1 MDTGSVNVIRV
12 DPDRLRRWG
21 RELREIADG
30 FRSLGDRIL
39 RITMNAPNYD
49 GQLGPFARAIGAE
62 GYARYKLLADTL
74 DELSRGLERKAD
86 EFESADRLSQQGLL
100 GWGSEFLAW
109 INANRGHRL
118 LRLSLGFLRPEGIS
132 EEDWENLP
140 LSELLAALKGK
151 PPPPPT
157 PVPIPTPT
165 PEDGAPAAP
174 PATSP
179 TSEGTPVAPGAPAI
193 VATPT
198 PSLAPTP
205 EGTWPRPVNATPT
218 AEELER
224 MYRRRP
230 TPAEPELS
238 PWEEDAAACIYETDP
253 RACTIRVNTWYY
265 QEQGIDLE
273 YLAST
278 RQSNP
283 LEEDDLPAIQIPSI
297 ITEMQSPAAQ
307 PFVDALGME
316 KNRVTNY
323 EPAFFDMLKKTHP
336 QTYQYV
342 IDNVVE
348 EGRAFVLQQLFI
360 EFMTTYGIE

>member
-1 MDTGSVNVIRV
+1 
-12 DPDRLRRWG
+12 
-21 RELREIADG
+21 
-30 FRSLGDRIL
+30 
-39 RITMNAPNYD
+39 
-49 GQLGPFARAIGAE
+49 
-62 GYARYKLLADTL
+62 
-74 DELSRGLERKAD
+74 
-86 EFESADRLSQQGLL
+86 
-100 GWGSEFLAW
+100 
-109 INANRGHRL
+109 
-118 LRLSLGFLRPEGIS
+118 LRPEGIS

-165 PEDGAPAAP
+165 PEEEAPAAP

-179 TSEGTPVAPGAPAI
+179 TSEGTPVPPGAPAI
-193 VATPT
+193 VATPA

-218 AEELER
+218 ADELER
-224 MYRRRP
+224 RYRRRP
-230 TPAEPELS
+230 TPADPELS
-238 PWEEDAAACIYETDP
+238 PWEEDAAACTYETDP

-307 PFVDALGME
+307 PFMDRLGME
-316 KNRVTNY
+316 KDRVSNY
-323 EPAFFDMLKKTHP
+323 EPAFFEMLKKVHDEE
-336 QTYQYV
+336 YRFV
-342 IDNVVE
+342 INNVIE
-348 EGRAFVLQQLFI
+348 EGRAYVLQ
-360 EFMTTYGIE
+360 EFYSDAIRRVGSSSGGHE